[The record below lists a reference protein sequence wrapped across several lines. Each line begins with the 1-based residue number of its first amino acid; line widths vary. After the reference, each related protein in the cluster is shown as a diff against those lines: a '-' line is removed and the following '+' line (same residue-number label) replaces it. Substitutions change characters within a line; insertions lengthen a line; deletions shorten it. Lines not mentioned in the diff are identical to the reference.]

1 VCSSDLLRNLVRK
14 ILERKGYKVLEA
26 RHGGEALAICR
37 KHEHIDLLLTDV
49 RMPKM
54 GGREL
59 AEKAAPLHPEMKVI
73 FMSGHADEG
82 LIGEGIKG
90 KQGTAFLQ
98 KPFTSTQ
105 LANKMRDVLDV
116 HGKDRHGG

>member
-1 VCSSDLLRNLVRK
+1 MAKNSSAKFVRPDADARQAQAAKTMRLRSLRLAK
-14 ILERKGYKVLEA
+14 EA
-26 RHGGEALAICR
+26 E
-37 KHEHIDLLLTDV
+37 D
-49 RMPKM
+49 
-54 GGREL
+54 

-116 HGKDRHGG
+116 HGKNRHGG